1 MLETLVSL
9 DKQLLIYLNGL
20 GSEQYDALWLL
31 ITKQLNWIPFYL
43 VLVYCLIKKV
53 SIKTFGVVILTLAAL
68 IAFTDQ
74 STNLI
79 KWYVARP
86 RPCNTA
92 DIISQI
98 RIVKCSDTLSFFSG
112 HASNSTA
119 TMVFMFL
126 ILRRF
131 YKYSWLIF
139 LFPLIFAYSRI
150 YLTMHF
156 PGDILAGMLFGICT
170 GTLFYKIFCA
180 IERKYSSK
188 L

>member
-1 MLETLVSL
+1 MLESLVSL
-9 DKQLLIYLNGL
+9 DKELLIFCNGL
-20 GSEQYDALWLL
+20 GSEQYDPFWLF

-43 VLVYCLIKKV
+43 VLVYCLLKKV

-74 STNLI
+74 STNLV
-79 KWYVARP
+79 KYLVARP

-92 DIISQI
+92 DILSQI

-126 ILRRF
+126 VLRRF
-131 YKYSWLIF
+131 YKYAWLVF
-139 LFPLIFAYSRI
+139 LFPLVFAYSRI

-156 PGDILAGMLFGICT
+156 PGDILVGMLFGLCS
-170 GTLFYKIFCA
+170 GLLFYKIFCL